1 MRIALFATCLIDT
14 FRPSAGFAAIKLLEQ
29 AGYEVDVPEMQ
40 TCCGQPAYNNGDL
53 ESARKIAQQ
62 TINLFNDYK
71 YVVIPSGSCAGMFI
85 HHYPKLFEDNPDWQ
99 SKAMDLSRRCYEFTN
114 FLHDISKNIYSPVTG
129 HDSDTPLISITYH
142 DSCSSLREI
151 GNKKQIRSL
160 INTNKNLN
168 LIELG
173 DSETCCGFGGTFCV
187 KYPEISEH
195 MVNDKVASIIATR
208 AEILTSADMG
218 CLLNIA
224 GRLKRLNKPIKVFHI
239 AEVLAGKTDKAGIGD
254 VIGESSDSKMRD
266 RK

>member
-29 AGYEVDVPEMQ
+29 AGYQVDVPEMQ

-53 ESARKIAQQ
+53 ENARKIAQQ
-62 TINLFNDYK
+62 TIETFNDYE
-71 YVVIPSGSCAGMFI
+71 YIVIPSGSCAGMLI
-85 HHYPKLFEDNPDWQ
+85 QHYPKLFEDNPEWQ
-99 SKAMDLSRRCYEFTN
+99 SKAMDLSHRCYEFTK
-114 FLHDISKNIYSPVTG
+114 FLHDVSKNTSFPVKHKG
-129 HDSDTPLISITYH
+129 SITYH

-151 GNKKQIRSL
+151 NNKEQIRNL
-160 INTNKNLN
+160 INTNENLN
-168 LIELG
+168 LIELE

-195 MVNDKVASIIATR
+195 MVNDKVASIVATG
-208 AEILTSADMG
+208 AEILASADMG

-239 AEVLAGKTDKAGIGD
+239 AELLAGETDKAGIGD
-254 VIGESSDSKMRD
+254 VVNKPVDSKTTD
-266 RK
+266 TK

>member
-29 AGYEVDVPEMQ
+29 AGYQVDVPEMQ

-53 ESARKIAQQ
+53 ENARKIARQ
-62 TINLFNDYK
+62 TIETFNDYE
-71 YVVIPSGSCAGMFI
+71 YIVIPSGSCAGMLI
-85 HHYPKLFEDNPDWQ
+85 HHYPKLFEDSPDWQ

-114 FLHDISKNIYSPVTG
+114 FLHDVSKNTSFAVKRHDPAIAPV
-129 HDSDTPLISITYH
+129 SVTYH

-151 GNKKQIRSL
+151 GTKQQTRNL
-160 INTNKNLN
+160 INSNENLN
-168 LIELG
+168 LIELD

-187 KYPEISEH
+187 KFPEISEH
-195 MVNDKVASIIATR
+195 MVNDKVASIVATG
-208 AEILTSADMG
+208 AEILASADMG

-239 AEVLAGKTDKAGIGD
+239 AELLAGETDKAGIGD
-254 VIGESSDSKMRD
+254 VVNKSVDSKTAD
-266 RK
+266 TK